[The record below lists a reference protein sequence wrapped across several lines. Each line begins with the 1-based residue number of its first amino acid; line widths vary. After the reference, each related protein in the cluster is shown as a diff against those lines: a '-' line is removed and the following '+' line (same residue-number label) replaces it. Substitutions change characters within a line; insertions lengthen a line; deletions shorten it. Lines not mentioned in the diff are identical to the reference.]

1 VSARVPIAVLISGSG
16 TNLQALL
23 DAAADPR
30 WPGEIA
36 VVISNRK
43 DALGLERA
51 RKAGVPA
58 RWIPHR
64 GRIRSEFEADI
75 LDVLK
80 EFEVEWVALAGFMR
94 LLSADFLAHYVHRVL
109 NIHPS
114 LLPAFPGLRA
124 QEQALAAG
132 VRVTG
137 ATVHLVDQGED
148 TGPIILQGAVPC
160 HPGEELD
167 SLKSRILA
175 VEHRLYPRA
184 LRWAVE
190 GRLAVVDGGLEVDL
204 PEGEELWLWS
214 D

>member
-1 VSARVPIAVLISGSG
+1 MSSRVPIAVLISGSG

-23 DAAADPR
+23 DAAADPS

-43 DALGLERA
+43 DARGLERA
-51 RKAGVPA
+51 RKSGVPS

-64 GRIRSEFEADI
+64 GRSRPEFEAEI
-75 LDVLK
+75 LEALK

-132 VRVTG
+132 ARVTG
-137 ATVHLVDQGED
+137 ATVHLVDEGED

>member
-1 VSARVPIAVLISGSG
+1 VSSRVPIAVLISGSG

-23 DAAADPR
+23 DAAADPM

-43 DALGLERA
+43 DARGLERA

-64 GRIRSEFEADI
+64 DRSRSEFEADI
-75 LDVLK
+75 LEALR

-132 VRVTG
+132 ARVTG
-137 ATVHLVDQGED
+137 ATVHLVDEGED

-160 HPGEELD
+160 HPGEDLD
-167 SLKSRILA
+167 SLKSRILE

-190 GRLAVVDGGLEVDL
+190 GRLAVVDGALEVDL
-204 PEGEELWLWS
+204 PEGEKLWLWT